1 VTCISGGKFGVERGM
16 ASQTE
21 LTGIKSTG
29 LRVLI
34 RGSPRQ
40 PGVNK
45 ARIKVR
51 VEHRENE
58 PAKDHRRDGNLA
70 E

>member
-1 VTCISGGKFGVERGM
+1 M